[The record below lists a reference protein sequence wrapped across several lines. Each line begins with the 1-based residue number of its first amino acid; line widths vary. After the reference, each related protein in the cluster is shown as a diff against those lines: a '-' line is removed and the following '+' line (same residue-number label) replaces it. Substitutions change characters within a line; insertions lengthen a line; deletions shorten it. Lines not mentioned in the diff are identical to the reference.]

1 MLARI
6 EWLNDCIDRML
17 VGKRPTT
24 PERWGMRDSI
34 MNKDVDLLRQAAQ
47 FASLRP
53 GASEPDPLFIS
64 EVRKRILAEAGKAE

>member
-6 EWLNDCIDRML
+6 DWLNNCIDRML
-17 VGKRPTT
+17 AGKKPPT
-24 PERWGMRDSI
+24 PERWGVRDCI
-34 MNKDVDLLRQAAQ
+34 MSKDVDLLRQGAQ

-64 EVRKRILAEAGKAE
+64 QTRMRILAEAASQE